1 MTDHVRILG
10 ILFIVGGAFGLL
22 VAGLFVVIFG
32 LGALGIAGAAMQE
45 NREAILAIPIIG
57 AIATILVGLIVVCS
71 IPGIAAG
78 AGLLKYQPWA
88 RILSIV
94 LSALNLL
101 NVPIGTALGI
111 YGLWVLLNKDTEK
124 LFLSPPVP
132 AAGGTVPPG
141 SPA

>member
-78 AGLLKYQPWA
+78 VGLLKYQPWA

-101 NVPIGTALGI
+101 NVPVGTALGI